1 MREYIVPDVNAENHT
16 AELQRA
22 ANDARD
28 KGGIIAVRGKW
39 NLCDTVYIHENTC
52 VIFEDAEV
60 MGKCDVLFKNSVVLS
75 PRKQTKLGCQ
85 SGISLIGKNSVLY
98 GTTELFNVRTFNIE
112 GLRCENVSVGI
123 ALMYA
128 YGGNLKNL
136 SFVNADSCI
145 KCLIGTRNCF
155 FTDISSENCGEY
167 ICFDSN
173 RLPDDV
179 RVNYAGP
186 DVKNNI
192 VRGACGEVLKRGDY
206 CSDIVVMK

>member
-1 MREYIVPDVNAENHT
+1 MREYIIPDVNAKNHSS
-16 AELQRA
+16 ELQRA
-22 ANDARD
+22 ADAA
-28 KGGIIAVRGKW
+28 KKEGGIIKISGKW
-39 NLCDTVYIHENTC
+39 NLAETVYIHENTC
-52 VIFEDAEV
+52 VLFENAEV
-60 MGKCDVLFKNSVVLS
+60 IGNCDVIFKNSVVLL
-75 PRKQTKLGCQ
+75 PRKKTKLGCQ
-85 SGISLIGKNSVLY
+85 SGISFIGRKSILS
-98 GTTELFNVRTFNIE
+98 GGIELFNVQNFNIE
-112 GLRCENVSVGI
+112 GLCFESVSAGI
-123 ALMYA
+123 SLMYA

-155 FTDISSENCGEY
+155 FTDISSESCGEY